1 MAGPRRVFLS
11 HTAELREF
19 PQSRSFVA
27 AAEAAVSRAGD
38 AITDMAYFPVRDGKP
53 AEYCRDKVRA
63 CDVYVGLIGL
73 RYGSPVR
80 DQSEVSYTELEF
92 DAASEAELPRLVFL
106 LDEDALVSIP
116 PARLHDNDPGLQ
128 ARQLAFRAR
137 LLDAG
142 VMAGK
147 FASPEQL
154 ELLLLEALKELGTAS
169 AADPDGLAT
178 RARQQAWQ
186 YTTPAP
192 DTGPRQRSRPPS
204 DTAAAVFPRLA
215 HTLTGHLVGYVNY
228 WVSSVAFSPDGRLL
242 ASGGSDRT
250 VRLWDPATGKHRR
263 TLKGHTNIVYAVAF
277 SPDGQLLAS
286 SGRDKTVRLWEPT
299 TGKRWR
305 TLKGHTGYVDAVAF
319 SPDGRLLASSGG
331 GDCTVRLWDPATGEH
346 RRTLTGHTGVAWAVA
361 FSPDGRLLASSG
373 GGDCTVR
380 LWDPATG
387 KQQRTLTGHT
397 NIVSAVA
404 FSPDGQLLASSSKDR
419 TVRLWDPATGKH
431 RRTLTGHAE
440 VVRAV
445 AFSPDGQL
453 LASSGGDRTVRLWD
467 PATGKQRHALIGH
480 TGHVCA
486 VAFSPDGRLLASCG
500 DDKTVRLWDLIH
512 ASR

>member
-331 GDCTVRLWDPATGEH
+331 GDCTVRLWDPATG
-346 RRTLTGHTGVAWAVA
+346 
-361 FSPDGRLLASSG
+361 
-373 GGDCTVR
+373 
-380 LWDPATG
+380 